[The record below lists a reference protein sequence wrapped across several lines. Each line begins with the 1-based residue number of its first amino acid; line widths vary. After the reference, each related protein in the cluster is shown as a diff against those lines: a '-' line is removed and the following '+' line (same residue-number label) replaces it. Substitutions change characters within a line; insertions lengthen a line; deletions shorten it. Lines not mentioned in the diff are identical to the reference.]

1 MLRGEY
7 IDVGKSTLDEVAQA
21 IARRRKDAVIRIR
34 VNSQDLKQ
42 IKGKAKK
49 LGVGYQ
55 TLISEMLHR
64 VAVVASPTSLSYK
77 LAAMVGWAANTAFR
91 NQLKP
96 FQSAQGEPTYER
108 KPDREA
114 LSQDT

>member
-1 MLRGEY
+1 MRAKLTKSERAIESALLRGEY
-7 IDVGKSTLDEVAQA
+7 VNVGKTALDEVAQV
-21 IARRRKDAVIRIR
+21 IARRRKDAVISIR

-64 VAVVASPTSLSYK
+64 VAV
-77 LAAMVGWAANTAFR
+77 
-91 NQLKP
+91 
-96 FQSAQGEPTYER
+96 
-108 KPDREA
+108 
-114 LSQDT
+114 

>member
-1 MLRGEY
+1 MRQAKLTQSERMIESALLRGEY
-7 IDVGKSTLDEVAQA
+7 VDVGKTAFEEVAQA
-21 IARRRKDAVIRIR
+21 IARRRKDAVISIR

-64 VAVVASPTSLSYK
+64 VAA
-77 LAAMVGWAANTAFR
+77 
-91 NQLKP
+91 
-96 FQSAQGEPTYER
+96 
-108 KPDREA
+108 
-114 LSQDT
+114 